1 MVSGSNLT
9 RIGKYEVSGL
19 LGRGGMGRVYRAFD
33 RQLGRDVAIKTLTEG
48 FAGDSEML
56 ERFYREAAKTG
67 MLKHPNIVTVY
78 DLGEQDGWPYI
89 VMEYVAGQAL
99 DRAIQSNQHLSL
111 AAKLSILEQ
120 VCHAL
125 DYAHRND
132 VIHRDVKPANVIVQP
147 DGVAKLLDFGIARQ
161 DKSDRGLTRTGSV
174 IGTIHYMAPERLRD
188 HPFDGRS
195 DLFSAG
201 VMLYQLLTGQL
212 PFPGEDYG
220 AIQKIL
226 SDPYPPLSSCLRNY
240 PTDLDEI
247 ITRSLAKDPDNRYS
261 TGDDMAS
268 DIASVTHQLKKEQ
281 VAEMFGEAEK
291 LVGEDEFTKA
301 REVLL
306 RVAKIDAQHV
316 GARQLMVRVQ
326 QSLLQ
331 RQRAAQIQQLRSQAE
346 DARLEKRF
354 GDAIPLLEQ
363 ALKLDPSSSQ
373 LSAEIEDLRQKKWRY
388 EQISGFLQQV
398 EGARQKGDFEKAKAV
413 MAQAIEIDKDDSRV
427 RSIYAILLRQA
438 EEAAKQ
444 AKTKKLLDS
453 ARNEVGARHFT
464 AAIKILSEVE
474 HLDSS
479 NPELISLLNAAK
491 AGQQQEQRRRVIEQL
506 QNEIAIAV
514 SADEVGRALE
524 MVNQALT
531 KMPNEPALVQF
542 KGQLER
548 QIHEFDTRRLVDGTV
563 QKCRALL
570 EKSPDEAL
578 KIARD
583 ALTRFPGNERLQ
595 VLQASIEE
603 HIQRV
608 TSEETRVRYLTLAN
622 EALNKRKYR
631 EAVRLLETC
640 QAEGVFSDEMR
651 GLLEFARHEAS
662 RDQRDSAVEAALSQ
676 AHALLSKGS
685 YDAAIK
691 FLEAA
696 IGETDDLALRNLLEK
711 VGSQRQASQKKS
723 DALTSALAGFL
734 RDEQLEEGVAFF
746 KSQPPVVL
754 QQPVAAEA
762 LKTLRAAREGNR
774 KALQAI
780 GAAYAALDRGQLSA
794 TEGVLRDCLPSHSDL
809 NFRSR
814 FLKTYEDRRSAIA
827 NRLVD
832 AAAQR
837 AQDALAAGDAQSA
850 QQLLDG
856 TAIIVE
862 YAHPE
867 IQSKWHRL
875 SKEASRS
882 GLLHKV
888 GLKGPRA
895 V

>member
-99 DRAIQSNQHLSL
+99 DRVIQSNQSLSL

-125 DYAHRND
+125 DYAHRNE

-226 SDPYPPLSSCLRNY
+226 SDPYPPLSSCVRNY
-240 PTDLDEI
+240 PTDLDGI
-247 ITRSLAKDPDNRYS
+247 VARSLAKDPDSRYA
-261 TGDDMAS
+261 TGDEMAS

-291 LVGEDEFTKA
+291 LAGEEEFTKA

-306 RVAKIDAQHV
+306 RVAKLDAQHV

-326 QSLLQ
+326 Q
-331 RQRAAQIQQLRSQAE
+331 
-346 DARLEKRF
+346 RLEKRF
-354 GDAIPLLEQ
+354 ADAISLSEQ

-373 LSAEIEDLRQKKWRY
+373 LAAELDDLRQKKWRY
-388 EQISGFLQQV
+388 EQVSGYLQQV

-413 MAQAIEIDKDDSRV
+413 MAQALEIDKDDSRV

-453 ARNEVGARHFT
+453 ARNEVGARHYT
-464 AAIKILSEVE
+464 AAIKILTEVE
-474 HLDSS
+474 QLDSS

-491 AGQQQEQRRRVIEQL
+491 SGQQQEQRRKIIEQL
-506 QNEIAIAV
+506 QNEIAMAV
-514 SADEVGRALE
+514 TADEVGRALE
-524 MVNQALT
+524 MVNQALS
-531 KMPNEPALVQF
+531 KMPNEAALLQF

-548 QIHEFDTRRLVDGTV
+548 QTHELDTKRLVDETV

-578 KIARD
+578 KVARETL
-583 ALTRFPGNERLQ
+583 ARFPGNERLQ
-595 VLQASIEE
+595 VLQAGIEE

-608 TSEETRVRYLTLAN
+608 TTEDTRVRYLTLAN

-662 RDQRDSAVEAALSQ
+662 RERRDSAVEAVLSQ
-676 AHALLSKGS
+676 AQALLSRGS
-685 YDAAIK
+685 YDTAIK
-691 FLEAA
+691 FLEGA
-696 IGETDDLALRNLLEK
+696 IAETDDVALRNLLEK
-711 VGSQRQASQKKS
+711 VGAQRQASQKKS
-723 DALTSALAGFL
+723 EALSSALAGFL

-746 KSQPPVVL
+746 KAQPPAVL
-754 QQPVAAEA
+754 HQPVAADA

-774 KALQAI
+774 RALEAI
-780 GAAYAALDRGQLSA
+780 GAAYAALDSGKLSA
-794 TEGVLRDCLPSHSDL
+794 TEGVLRDQLPSHSDG
-809 NFRSR
+809 NFRST
-814 FLKTYEDRRSAIA
+814 FLKTYEDRRNAVA
-827 NRLVD
+827 NRLVET
-832 AAAQR
+832 AAQR
-837 AQDALAAGDAQSA
+837 AQDALAVGDAQSA
-850 QQLLDG
+850 QQVLDG
-856 TAIIVE
+856 AAVLVE

-882 GLLHKV
+882 AVLNKI

-895 V
+895 G

>member
-9 RIGKYEVSGL
+9 RIGKYEVTGL

-89 VMEYVAGQAL
+89 VMEHVAGQAL
-99 DRAIQSNQHLSL
+99 DRLIQSKPPLSL
-111 AAKLSILEQ
+111 AAKLSIIEQ

-161 DKSDRGLTRTGSV
+161 DKADRGLTRTGSV

-226 SDPYPPLSSCLRNY
+226 GDPYLPLSSCLRNY
-240 PTDLDEI
+240 PTELDEI
-247 ITRSLAKDPDNRYS
+247 VARSLAKDPDHRYA
-261 TGDDMAS
+261 TGDEMAS
-268 DIASVTHQLKKEQ
+268 DIASVTHLLKKEQ

-291 LVGEDEFTKA
+291 LVGEEEFTKA

-306 RVAKIDAQHV
+306 RVAKLDAQHV

-331 RQRAAQIQQLRSQAE
+331 KQRAAQIQQLRSQAE

-354 GDAIPLLEQ
+354 ADAISLTEQ

-373 LSAEIEDLRQKKWRY
+373 IAAELEDLRQRKWRY
-388 EQISGFLQQV
+388 EQISGYLQQV

-444 AKTKKLLDS
+444 AKTKKLLDT

-474 HLDSS
+474 QLDSS
-479 NPELISLLNAAK
+479 NPELISLLNTAK

-514 SADEVGRALE
+514 TADEIGRALE
-524 MVNQALT
+524 MVNQALS
-531 KMPNEPALVQF
+531 KMPNDPALLQF

-548 QIHEFDTRRLVDGTV
+548 QTHELDVKRLVDETV
-563 QKCRALL
+563 QKCRAQLD
-570 EKSPDEAL
+570 KSPNEAL
-578 KIARD
+578 KLAHE
-583 ALTRFPGNERLQ
+583 ALSRFPGNERLQ
-595 VLQASIEE
+595 VLLAGIEE
-603 HIQRV
+603 HIQRL
-608 TSEETRVRYLTLAN
+608 TAEETRTRYLSRAN
-622 EALNKRKYR
+622 EALNKRQYR
-631 EAVRLLETC
+631 EAVRLLERC

-662 RDQRDSAVEAALSQ
+662 REQRDSAVEATLSQ
-676 AHALLSKGS
+676 AQALLSKGS
-685 YDAAIK
+685 YDAAIR
-691 FLEAA
+691 FLEGA
-696 IGETDDLALRNLLEK
+696 IAHTDDVALRNLLEK
-711 VGSQRQASQKKS
+711 TVAQRQASQKKS
-723 DALTSALAGFL
+723 EALNGLLAGFL
-734 RDEQLEEGVAFF
+734 RDEQLEEGVAYF
-746 KSQPPVVL
+746 KAQPPAIL
-754 QQPVAAEA
+754 HQPVAADA

-774 KALQAI
+774 RVLEAI
-780 GAAYAALDRGQLSA
+780 GAAYAALDGGQLST
-794 TEGVLRDCLPSHSDL
+794 TEGVMRDQMPSYSDA
-809 NFRSR
+809 NFRSA
-814 FLKTYEDRRSAIA
+814 FLKTYEDRRGTIA

-832 AAAQR
+832 ASAQR
-837 AQDALAAGDAQSA
+837 AENALTAGDAQSA
-850 QQLLDG
+850 QQALDG
-856 TAIIVE
+856 VAVLVE

-882 GLLHKV
+882 AVLYKI

>member
-99 DRAIQSNQHLSL
+99 DRAIQSNQGLSL

-240 PTDLDEI
+240 PVDLDEI
-247 ITRSLAKDPDNRYS
+247 IARSLAKDPDNRYA
-261 TGDDMAS
+261 TGDEMAS

-291 LVGEDEFTKA
+291 LAGEEEFTKA
-301 REVLL
+301 REFLL
-306 RVAKIDAQHV
+306 RVAKLDAQHV

-354 GDAIPLLEQ
+354 ADAISLSEQ

-373 LSAEIEDLRQKKWRY
+373 LAAELEDLRQKKWRY
-388 EQISGFLQQV
+388 EQVSGYLQQV

-413 MAQAIEIDKDDSRV
+413 MAQALEIDKDDSRV
-427 RSIYAILLRQA
+427 RSIYAILLRQV

-464 AAIKILSEVE
+464 AAIKILTEVE
-474 HLDSS
+474 QLDSS

-491 AGQQQEQRRRVIEQL
+491 SGQQQEQRRRIIEQL
-506 QNEIAIAV
+506 QNEIAMAV
-514 SADEVGRALE
+514 TADEVGRALE

-531 KMPNEPALVQF
+531 KMPNEAALSQF

-548 QIHEFDTRRLVDGTV
+548 QTHELDTRRLVDETV

-578 KIARD
+578 KVARET
-583 ALTRFPGNERLQ
+583 LTRFPGNERLQ

-608 TSEETRVRYLTLAN
+608 TTEETRVRYLTLAN

-662 RDQRDSAVEAALSQ
+662 RERRDSAVEATLSQ
-676 AHALLSKGS
+676 AQALLSKGS

-691 FLEAA
+691 FLEGA
-696 IGETDDLALRNLLEK
+696 IAETDDVALRNLLEK
-711 VGSQRQASQKKS
+711 VGAQRQASQKKS
-723 DALTSALAGFL
+723 EVLTSALAGFL
-734 RDEQLEEGVAFF
+734 HDEQLEEGVAFF
-746 KSQPPVVL
+746 KAQPPAVL
-754 QQPVAAEA
+754 QQPVAADA

-774 KALQAI
+774 RALEAI
-780 GAAYAALDRGQLSA
+780 GAAYAALDSGQLSA
-794 TEGVLRDCLPSHSDL
+794 TGGVLRDQLPSHSDL
-809 NFRSR
+809 NFRST
-814 FLKTYEDRRSAIA
+814 FLKTYEDRRNAVA

-832 AAAQR
+832 TAAQR
-837 AQDALAAGDAQSA
+837 AQDALTAGDAQSA
-850 QQLLDG
+850 QQVLDG
-856 TAIIVE
+856 AAVLVE
-862 YAHPE
+862 YAQPE

-875 SKEASRS
+875 SKEASRHAI
-882 GLLHKV
+882 LNKI